1 MIFILQG
8 CFNLEGET
16 DVEKNKLKRV
26 NNKNKKYRDIQY
38 ESKIVKIIKI
48 GISRRKGS

>member
-8 CFNLEGET
+8 CFKLEGET

-26 NNKNKKYRDIQY
+26 NNKNKIQGY
-38 ESKIVKIIKI
+38 KI
-48 GISRRKGS
+48 